1 MKKTYPSIHVTSH
14 KSLIPNKIHSFQ
26 MSLRQK
32 LVEEKHNVKLSQ
44 LDLENNFTFSLQNI
58 VVHSKKALW
67 LTGVDQYGF
76 STGLKVLGFKPF
88 FYSKC
93 SKDWLKDPQYFANK
107 WMESTND
114 RLRATKK
121 KKNEKGKEEIIQ
133 GKDIISHIEIEYR
146 TPFVGFTNGRK
157 DTLLKIF
164 INHIHD
170 YNKVIKFLKEELH
183 WRLYHED
190 LSFDNQF
197 LQQTSLAYQEWIKPE
212 TFIVTPHNEKTS
224 HLNIEV
230 SAHINTLK
238 LDDAMKD
245 KVPMI
250 LKAFMRQKAVSREAL
265 LKKEAYQ
272 YHPDAAL
279 PFDRTVAAGISFVW
293 GNGDPVEQRVYT
305 LTPQISGSTFCSTEK
320 NLLQKIRND
329 IIDFDPDDFI
339 VFPDYYN
346 TLSYLWRRAEVI
358 HCNNFQYLERFR
370 GMTSKHYKSKKDG
383 SWTFRSPSRNYIDLQ
398 VNLIKKPFF
407 PIEEYNLYRVSTVK
421 GVRKKPEKLDQ
432 LMRYNYMVNQWVLQ
446 GLKGR
451 KKIIDF
457 IIQDLNL
464 MTTMEDEMGVRL
476 EKANTSHVADT
487 NITETTVGGE
497 LIRVYNRLT
506 HFVIDQ
512 GHYVNR
518 EKISK
523 QPLRFSKKDR
533 PPSIVDPE
541 EQQINVDLRNACN
554 ESLCKNPIF
563 KEMYK
568 KDYKKFT
575 LHQEK
580 ADIEDIDMGD
590 EEEEMEDDYKD
601 EEDEKEG
608 GNVLLPSAR
617 FWGEEKIIILDFAS
631 LYPSIMRAY
640 NISYELL
647 VYNAEYLDLP
657 GVSYYN
663 IPVNN
668 DEVVVLAMKEG
679 IIPKLLALLLSARK
693 VLKKKMAKAA
703 EEGDAFME
711 SVFNMG
717 QASMKVFC
725 NATYGFCGAGEE
737 SSILSIKEVMHMVT
751 GIGRYLQKIAAD
763 YVATAYDRSIHT
775 IYGDSVTGDTPLL
788 LRCPFTEKISLQ
800 TFKELETKSYVN
812 DGSKEVTTLQYPWQ
826 VWSDQ
831 GWTKINRVIRHK
843 TTKDIYRITT
853 PTGIVETTQDHSL
866 LSHTGECI
874 TPTQIKSDTKL
885 LHAFPP
891 LNDKSFVY
899 HTRTK
904 TQKEAQESFLALRS
918 QGVEASIRKT
928 PDGHFMVLPVQDP
941 EDGYHRLPST
951 KEDGYHIQVEKIS
964 TSEAIYVY
972 DLSTENNHF
981 QAGIGDLILHNT
993 DSIFCWLQ
1001 WNKNDEN
1008 DISKACEET
1017 GKLYGMDGWLK
1028 ENPKDEES
1036 KSLPFTWDNVCKH
1049 YCHFRK
1055 KRPDKSD
1062 VDPRLMSYD
1071 HQVNAFI
1078 YLIGEKVCEDITKLY
1093 LEPILMEFENLA
1105 DMVCMNPKK
1114 KNYCYR
1120 FWDEICPDK
1129 VKKVKKTGLPAI
1141 KREWCLFTRMLLL
1154 QVINL
1159 FMENKL
1165 DEIKPLV
1172 YRRVTDLVNGR
1183 IPMSQLQISK
1193 LFKGKAHYKNNASP
1207 HFQLALKIEKRC
1219 RYVVPPSR
1227 ISFVV
1232 IRGEGKL
1239 YERVETPEYVE
1250 KNDIP
1255 LDYHYYLKNQL
1266 EKPLKKTLLY
1276 FYHLFSLDNMF
1287 NEMTAT
1293 LDATENGVEDFNF
1306 SDDDE
1311 DEKIVQNSLVKP
1323 IQQQKNPQLFKNK
1336 MIQNRKQLQQQLED
1350 DPMND
1355 FF

>member
-1 MKKTYPSIHVTSH
+1 
-14 KSLIPNKIHSFQ
+14 

-32 LVEEKHNVKLSQ
+32 LVEEKHNVQLSQ
-44 LDLENNFTFSLQNI
+44 LDLEKDFTFSLQNI
-58 VVHSKKALW
+58 VIHSKKALW
-67 LTGVDQYGF
+67 LTGVDQHGF
-76 STGLKVLGFKPF
+76 SASIKVLQFKPF
-88 FYSKC
+88 FYAKC
-93 SKDWLKDPQYFANK
+93 SKDWLKDPHYFADK
-107 WMESTND
+107 WVTDTND
-114 RLRATKK
+114 RLRTSKK
-121 KKNEKGKEEIIQ
+121 KKNEKGEEKIIQ
-133 GKDIISHIEIEYR
+133 GEDMISHVDIEYR

-164 INHIHD
+164 INHIYD
-170 YNKVIKFLKEELH
+170 YNKVTKYLKEELH
-183 WRLYHED
+183 WRLYQED
-190 LSFDNQF
+190 LGFAQQF
-197 LQQTSLAYQEWIKPE
+197 FQQTGLAFQEWIKPD
-212 TFIVTPHNEKTS
+212 TFIVAPDNNRTTHS
-224 HLNIEV
+224 NIEI
-230 SAHINTLK
+230 SAHINALK
-238 LDDAMKD
+238 LDDSMKY

-250 LKAFMRQKAVSREAL
+250 LKAFVRQKAVSREAL
-265 LKKEAYQ
+265 LRKEAYQ
-272 YHPDAAL
+272 YHPDASL
-279 PFDRTVAAGISFVW
+279 PFDRTIAAGLSFIW
-293 GNGDPVEQRVYT
+293 GNGESAGQRIYT
-305 LTPQISGSTFCSTEK
+305 LTPQIKGSTFCSTEK
-320 NLLQKIRND
+320 ELLQKLKND

-346 TLSYLWRRAEVI
+346 TLSYLWIRAEVN
-358 HCNNFQYLERFR
+358 HYNGFQYLERFK

-421 GVRKKPEKLDQ
+421 GVRKKPEKLEK

-446 GLKGR
+446 GSPGR

-457 IIQDLNL
+457 IVQDLQL

-487 NITETTVGGE
+487 DITETTVGGE

-512 GHYVNR
+512 NHYVNR
-518 EKISK
+518 EKISN

-533 PPSIVDPE
+533 APSIVDPE
-541 EQQINVDLRNACN
+541 EQPINVDLRNACN
-554 ESLCKNPIF
+554 EALCKNPIF

-568 KDYKKFT
+568 QDYKKFT
-575 LHQEK
+575 LHQEQ
-580 ADIEDIDMGD
+580 ADMQDIDMGED
-590 EEEEMEDDYKD
+590 DDEEEEEME
-601 EEDEKEG
+601 EEVEEKEG

-647 VYNAEYLDLP
+647 VYDEEYLDLP
-657 GVSYYN
+657 GVKYYN
-663 IPVNN
+663 IPINN
-668 DEVVVLAMKEG
+668 DEVVVLAIKEG

-693 VLKKKMAKAA
+693 DLKKKMAKAA

-725 NATYGFCGAGEE
+725 NATYGFCGAGDE
-737 SSILSIKEVMHMVT
+737 SSILSVKEVMYMVT

-763 YVATAYDRSIHT
+763 YVAVAYKRPIPT

-788 LRCPFTEKISLQ
+788 LRCPITGLSKVLTIDELSNEWVYDG
-800 TFKELETKSYVN
+800 TKELGKLSYTW
-812 DGSKEVTTLQYPWQ
+812 E

-831 GWTKINRVIRHK
+831 GWTKIKKVIRHQ
-843 TTKDIYRITT
+843 TSKDIYRVTT
-853 PTGIVETTQDHSL
+853 PTGIVDVTEDHSL
-866 LSHTGECI
+866 LNQKGECI
-874 TPTQIKSDTKL
+874 TPKNITKDTKL
-885 LHAFPP
+885 MHSFP
-891 LNDKSFVY
+891 D
-899 HTRTK
+899 HT
-904 TQKEAQESFLALRS
+904 EME
-918 QGVEASIRKT
+918 
-928 PDGHFMVLPVQDP
+928 GHFPSHDHIGFDKKKAMERFAAWSHKDSCGRSGVYVD
-941 EDGYHRLPST
+941 ETGYHYTNHYSYPMYDIR
-951 KEDGYHIQVEKIS
+951 VEKLQHK
-964 TSEAIYVY
+964 EQYVY
-972 DLSTENNHF
+972 DLSTENHHF
-981 QAGIGDLILHNT
+981 HAGVGDLIVHNT

-1001 WNKNDEN
+1001 WVKNDEN
-1008 DISKACEET
+1008 DIAKACEET

-1028 ENPKDEES
+1028 ENPKDEDS
-1036 KSLPFTWDNVCKH
+1036 ASLPFTWDNVCRH
-1049 YCHFRK
+1049 YCMFRK

-1062 VDPRLMSYD
+1062 VDPRLMSFD

-1078 YLIGEKVCEDITKLY
+1078 YLIGEKVSEDITKLY
-1093 LEPILMEFENLA
+1093 LSPVLMEFENLA

-1172 YRRVTDLVNGR
+1172 YKRVNDLVHGR
-1183 IPMSQLQISK
+1183 IPMFQLQISK

-1219 RYVVPPSR
+1219 RYVVPKSR

-1239 YERVETPEYVE
+1239 YERVETPEYAAE
-1250 KNDIP
+1250 HDIP

-1276 FYHLFSLDNMF
+1276 FYHLFSLDAMF

-1293 LDATENGVEDFNF
+1293 LEATENGVDDFDF
-1306 SDDDE
+1306 SDEEE
-1311 DEKIVQNSLVKP
+1311 DEEDNKESMVKP
-1323 IQQQKNPQLFKNK
+1323 IVQQTNWDAYKNK

-1350 DPMND
+1350 DPMNA